1 MEQKDIEQLKKLL
14 EQGKKEIE
22 EQLQGFTKK
31 DIHLKGDYDTEFPD
45 LGTHQSTDEMAQEV
59 SLYESSL
66 PMEHALEL
74 KLQDINLALEKIEQ
88 SKYGLCENCNE
99 PIPIERLQTK
109 PEAKLCVKC
118 KAKTH
123 K

>member
-1 MEQKDIEQLKKLL
+1 MTSKNTEQFKKML
-14 EQGKKEIE
+14 EKEKEEIE
-22 EQLQGFTKK
+22 SQLQGFAKK
-31 DIHLKGDYDTEFPD
+31 DVHLKGDYDTEFPD

-74 KLQDINLALEKIEQ
+74 KLQDINSALEKIGQ
-88 SKYGLCENCNE
+88 DKYGLCENCNE
-99 PIPIERLQTK
+99 PIPIERLKTK

-118 KAKTH
+118 KGKMH